1 LACGDFLVPRPEAE
15 CGTPGGNNNPPAP
28 SPLSP
33 KMGTPHPLLEYRVP
47 AWSDN
52 LSFSLPL
59 VSAATAEAPAP
70 TRSSPAPQPG
80 YPAAAFPAP
89 PAGGI
94 ALSPALAACRSRH
107 PSPPTAASPVNPKE
121 RPGTHGSRAPG
132 LEQPI
137 RFQGNPRVRRKPRAV
152 SKMHWVFHFIF
163 ICASPLRAP
172 RPWWLGTWAPCRTC
186 RESVARSAARAAR
199 ALVSQVKH
207 RR

>member
-1 LACGDFLVPRPEAE
+1 MSLGLRLSVGRLG
-15 CGTPGGNNNPPAP
+15 GTTTHPPL
-28 SPLSP
+28 PLSP
-33 KMGTPHPLLEYRVP
+33 QRWGPLTPLLEYRVP

-172 RPWWLGTWAPCRTC
+172 RPRWLGTWAPCRTR